1 MDKKL
6 LPPKERTYVYVVTN
20 PEDGWDCVCGVYTSE
35 DIIPNDYRDENQYV
49 IHREVLY
56 TS

>member
-6 LPPKERTYVYVVTN
+6 LPPKERTHVYVITN
-20 PEDGWDCVCGVYTSE
+20 PEEGWDCVCGVYMSD
-35 DIIPNDYRDENQYV
+35 DIIPEEYRNEDQYV
-49 IHREVLY
+49 IHRKVLY